1 MELDNNVYKAQG
13 HLIMRNTIEL
23 IIRILF
29 HISYCI
35 WFALYASYLHNNMHD
50 IFALAGILA
59 FSDKVMSEATRKD
72 IKEVLKMNQTIKM
85 IFDDGVE
92 EGIEK
97 GKIVMAKKMLK
108 AGEPREKIREYT
120 ELSDEVISRLEEEA
134 CCLV

>member
-1 MELDNNVYKAQG
+1 
-13 HLIMRNTIEL
+13 
-23 IIRILF
+23 
-29 HISYCI
+29 
-35 WFALYASYLHNNMHD
+35 
-50 IFALAGILA
+50 
-59 FSDKVMSEATRKD
+59 
-72 IKEVLKMNQTIKM
+72 MNQTIKM

-97 GKIVMAKKMLK
+97 GIEKGKIVMARKMLK